1 MSMAALYALT
11 HQGFIIDNTGAQ
23 HTLTPIPDKGL
34 SRMKTVDKALSV
46 LDQFSLEA
54 KEIGLSDLARMA
66 GLDKAATRRLLVAMV
81 KHGFV
86 EQSAETR
93 KYRLGHG
100 FLRLARIREATVPVS
115 RIAQEVIDWLVAQT
129 NETAHVS
136 LPGAYGMIT
145 IAHRLPNRGRVIKID
160 PAELL
165 HYHATASGL
174 AYMAFS
180 TKETTTRLLGLKR
193 EKIAEETI
201 TNRTELETALKT
213 FRAQGYS
220 QTRNSF
226 ESDVASIGM
235 TFRDGGPNPTGAV
248 ALALPKADMTEDRR
262 TELLPLLREAV
273 ARIERAL
280 TGL

>member
-1 MSMAALYALT
+1 
-11 HQGFIIDNTGAQ
+11 
-23 HTLTPIPDKGL
+23 
-34 SRMKTVDKALSV
+34 MKTVDKALGV
-46 LDQFSLEA
+46 LDQFSLDHR
-54 KEIGLSDLARMA
+54 EIGLSELARMA
-66 GLDKAATRRLLVAMV
+66 GLDKAATRRLLVAMA
-81 KHGFV
+81 KHGFI
-86 EQSAETR
+86 EQSAETK

-115 RIAQEVIDWLVAQT
+115 RIAQEVTDWLVSET

-136 LPGAYGMIT
+136 LPGAQGMVT

-165 HYHATASGL
+165 NYHATASGL
-174 AYMAFS
+174 AYLAFA
-180 TKETTTRLLGLKR
+180 TDATRDRLLQLDR
-193 EKIAEETI
+193 EKIAEDTI
-201 TNRTELETALKT
+201 TDEAALRAALKT
-213 FRAQGYS
+213 FRAKGYS

-235 TFRDGGPNPTGAV
+235 TFQEGGDDPTGAIS
-248 ALALPKADMTEDRR
+248 LALPKADMTDARR
-262 TELLPLLREAV
+262 DELLPLLREAA